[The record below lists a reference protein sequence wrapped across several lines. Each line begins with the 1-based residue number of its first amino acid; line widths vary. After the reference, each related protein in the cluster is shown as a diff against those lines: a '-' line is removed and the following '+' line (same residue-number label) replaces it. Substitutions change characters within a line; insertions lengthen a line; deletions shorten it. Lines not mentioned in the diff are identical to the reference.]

1 MSTKNSLSFEKVRS
15 ALFFSL
21 LIILFLAFVY
31 IIRPFFFSLFW
42 AAIIAILLYPM
53 HKKINKYINAP
64 SLSAIISLILVVVLI
79 FLPLTLLLYLIIQQ
93 SVILY
98 SSFSTEN
105 IVSNVQGISNWL
117 RHTPISP
124 YIIEISSQWTEYAAS
139 VAKTISL
146 FLFENIKAI
155 TQNSV
160 RFIFMLVVMFYTLFF
175 FFKDGGK
182 IVTRLSYVSPLGN
195 EYEKMLYE
203 KFRNTALSTIKTT
216 IIIGGIQGMLGGL
229 LFWSVGIKSALLWGI
244 VMTAVCVI
252 PALGS
257 FIIWLP
263 AALIMFATGN
273 IIQGI
278 IILIIGA
285 FVISVIDNLL
295 RPILVGKGTEMHPI
309 IVLFSTLGGI
319 FLFGISGFIIGPIVS
334 ALFLSILSIYLQYYK
349 NELQQN

>member
-1 MSTKNSLSFEKVRS
+1 MSTRSQMSFEKVRS

-21 LIILFLAFVY
+21 LIILFLAFIYV
-31 IIRPFFFSLFW
+31 IQPFFFSLFW

-53 HKKINKYINAP
+53 HKQINKYITVP
-64 SLSAIISLILVVVLI
+64 SLSAIISLILVIVLI
-79 FLPLTLLLYLIIQQ
+79 FLPLTLISLLIIQQ
-93 SVILY
+93 SVLLY

-124 YIIEISSQWTEYAAS
+124 YLIEVSAQWTEFAAS
-139 VAKTISL
+139 IAKTVSL
-146 FLFENIKAI
+146 FLFENIKQI

-175 FFKDGGK
+175 FFKDGEK
-182 IVTRLSYVSPLGN
+182 MISRLSYASPLGN
-195 EYEKMLYE
+195 EYEKMLYQ
-203 KFRNTALSTIKTT
+203 KFRNTALSTLKTT
-216 IIIGGIQGMLGGL
+216 LIIGGIQGTLGGI
-229 LFWSVGIKSALLWGI
+229 LFWSVGIKSAFLWGI
-244 VMTAVCVI
+244 IMTATCVI

-257 FIIWLP
+257 FIVWLP
-263 AALIMFATGN
+263 AAIIMFATGN
-273 IIQGI
+273 MIQGI
-278 IILIIGA
+278 IILIIGT

-309 IVLFSTLGGI
+309 IILFSTLGGI
-319 FLFGISGFIIGPIVS
+319 FLFGISGFIIGPIIS
-334 ALFLSILSIYLQYYK
+334 ALFLSILSIYLEYYK